1 MMRQERP
8 TDDFL
13 FSGRDSCGGDS
24 GGPLMGYDGDVENDP
39 HYLIGI
45 VSFGTGV
52 CGIVSVKIQ
61 KDLIPEEVL
70 SLLMFLG
77 CSWRLHSSRILHG
90 LDQRKPEAL
99 NCIYV

>member
-8 TDDFL
+8 TDDLL

-61 KDLIPEEVL
+61 RDLIPEK
-70 SLLMFLG
+70 F
-77 CSWRLHSSRILHG
+77 
-90 LDQRKPEAL
+90 
-99 NCIYV
+99 